1 MTNVKVFW
9 FGKTLLKSPRSGIRP
24 NGAVVY
30 DERIA
35 KDLVNSHGDQIMVT
49 SLDQRKVLYFGKK
62 IDPEYAAFKY
72 PALQS
77 IIEKAAG
84 IKIVTTVSDVIKFI
98 TAEPLTLED
107 EIQQKSLLA
116 FLEAEDGEK
125 TETSD
130 PVTSDQAPAGAET
143 KPEDTVVD
151 KPKRGRPK
159 KSAEEKPNTEIQ

>member
-35 KDLVNSHGDQIMVT
+35 KDLVNSYGDLIMVT
-49 SLDQRKVLYFGKK
+49 SRDQRKILHFGKK

-72 PALQS
+72 PALQPL
-77 IIEKAAG
+77 IEKAAG

-98 TAEPLTLED
+98 TSEPLTLED
-107 EIQQKSLLA
+107 ELQQKNLHA
-116 FLEAEDGEK
+116 FLEAEDGAK

-130 PVTSDQAPAGAET
+130 PVTTDQEPTGAET

-151 KPKRGRPK
+151 KPKRGRPR
-159 KSAEEKPNTEIQ
+159 KSAEDTPGTEIQ